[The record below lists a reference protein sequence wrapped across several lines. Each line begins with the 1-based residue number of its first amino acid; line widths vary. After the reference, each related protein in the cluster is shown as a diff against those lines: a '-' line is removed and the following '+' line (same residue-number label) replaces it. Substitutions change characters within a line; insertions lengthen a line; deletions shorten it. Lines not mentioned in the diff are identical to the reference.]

1 MSSVKCTNSVAPLG
15 VRVKVSKWLKE
26 NWLLVGAAGAG
37 ALLLQQSHRKSIDEI
52 NAKYEAKHEKLKT
65 EYSGRALVIEQ
76 NILLTQELDELGKTA
91 HANFTE
97 LYNLRRQVR
106 SRINNSV
113 QNSDIISTSVDR
125 VKAKLSEDPN
135 LGDKVTG
142 GVYSRTFGTLNQ
154 WLASGGAG
162 LSRTYGRI
170 SNEVANIGTQDD
182 LLMTS
187 HAFFDPDE
195 LFYNVE
201 LSYLYANAWWRVANL
216 HDNILTIKGKGDN
229 FIVDDQVIGW
239 NTTPT
244 YSKLMW
250 FVNQNRH
257 LSDPVLT
264 SMPPEDLNAV
274 LNEMT
279 RAIKYVSP
287 IEAEIIN
294 GLNDKLGSTSQLK
307 YFQQRKKDAKD
318 DWISI
323 VYDIYGSANYT
334 PQRWNGSTDAT
345 GQKVSNI
352 SQLDMYQLNSSPR
365 LTAFFEKNPA
375 VQ

>member
-1 MSSVKCTNSVAPLG
+1 
-15 VRVKVSKWLKE
+15 
-26 NWLLVGAAGAG
+26 
-37 ALLLQQSHRKSIDEI
+37 
-52 NAKYEAKHEKLKT
+52 
-65 EYSGRALVIEQ
+65 
-76 NILLTQELDELGKTA
+76 
-91 HANFTE
+91 
-97 LYNLRRQVR
+97 
-106 SRINNSV
+106 
-113 QNSDIISTSVDR
+113 
-125 VKAKLSEDPN
+125 
-135 LGDKVTG
+135 
-142 GVYSRTFGTLNQ
+142 
-154 WLASGGAG
+154 
-162 LSRTYGRI
+162 
-170 SNEVANIGTQDD
+170 
-182 LLMTS
+182 
-187 HAFFDPDE
+187 
-195 LFYNVE
+195 
-201 LSYLYANAWWRVANL
+201 
-216 HDNILTIKGKGDN
+216 
-229 FIVDDQVIGW
+229 
-239 NTTPT
+239 
-244 YSKLMW
+244 
-250 FVNQNRH
+250 
-257 LSDPVLT
+257 
-264 SMPPEDLNAV
+264 MPPEDLNAV